1 MAGGLLREDAV
12 ALKQFR
18 RIPSSGQAQ
27 KENQQSGAKARKVAP
42 KAVKA
47 KAAAKGAKR
56 PPAVKAAKRP
66 APKKAAKP
74 IGRRVAEIVT
84 AATRASV
91 DLESAAGRIERA
103 AVRKV
108 GEVAARA
115 TRAVAAAVAP
125 SPKIPSYDEL
135 PVRAGAPA
143 GAAWGVFGDDDEVG
157 TINLLTPERVI
168 AAAASIRSG
177 KVFALN
183 LPINIPDPPLFTRGK
198 HTHTVKI
205 FPNAEFVLDDYLDN
219 FYPQASSQW
228 DALAHVKHPVHGAY
242 NGIPDNQITG
252 RGGMRLGI
260 DNLARRGIAGRGVLA
275 DVARY
280 YDRIG
285 KSINFTKAESIPLD
299 DVQATLEDEGVAL
312 RAGDILLIRIGWT
325 KFYLSASA
333 EIKAELAKET
343 VVPGI
348 EGSERTARW
357 LWDNHLAA
365 VASDSPALEALPKT
379 AGNEM
384 EFLHFHMLAFFG
396 MPIGEMWNLEGLAED
411 CAADGRYDF
420 FLTSA
425 PLNVPGG
432 VGSPPNA
439 LAIK

>member
-1 MAGGLLREDAV
+1 MAKSKKKIKKAV
-12 ALKQFR
+12 PK
-18 RIPSSGQAQ
+18 S
-27 KENQQSGAKARKVAP
+27 RKVAP
-42 KAVKA
+42 KSKA
-47 KAAAKGAKR
+47 SKPKKIKSAKR
-56 PPAVKAAKRP
+56 T
-66 APKKAAKP
+66 APKKGSIERKVA
-74 IGRRVAEIVT
+74 RVVT

-91 DLESAAGRIERA
+91 DLESSIGRMERA

-108 GEVAARA
+108 GEVAAMA
-115 TRAVAAAVAP
+115 TRAVRKAMTPEPAL
-125 SPKIPSYDEL
+125 PSYDEL

-143 GAAWGVFGDDDEVG
+143 GAAWGVFGDNDEVG
-157 TINLLTPERVI
+157 TINLLTPDRVL
-168 AAAASIRSG
+168 AATSSIRTG

-198 HTHTVKI
+198 HSHTVKI

-228 DALAHVKHPVHGAY
+228 DALAHVKHPMHGAY
-242 NGIPDNQITG
+242 NGIPDKEMTG

-280 YDRIG
+280 YDRVG
-285 KSINFTKAESIPLD
+285 KSINFTRAESIPLA
-299 DVQATLEDEGVAL
+299 DVQAALEDEGVEL
-312 RAGDILLIRIGWT
+312 QTGDILLIRIGWT
-325 KFYLSASA
+325 KFYMSASA
-333 EIKAELAKET
+333 AIKEELAKET

-357 LWDNHLAA
+357 LWNNHLAA
-365 VASDSPALEALPKT
+365 VASDSPALEALPKP
-379 AGNEM
+379 AGEEL

-396 MPIGEMWNLEGLAED
+396 MPIGEMWNLEGLADD
-411 CAADGRYDF
+411 CAADGEYDF

-425 PLNVPGG
+425 PLNIPGG

>member
-1 MAGGLLREDAV
+1 MAKPKKKMKKA
-12 ALKQFR
+12 A
-18 RIPSSGQAQ
+18 P
-27 KENQQSGAKARKVAP
+27 KARKVAP
-42 KAVKA
+42 KAVKRK
-47 KAAAKGAKR
+47 KAASKPIKR
-56 PPAVKAAKRP
+56 SVAVKASKRT
-66 APKKAAKP
+66 APRKISKQ
-74 IGRRVAEIVT
+74 VANVVT
-84 AATRASV
+84 SATRASI
-91 DLESAAGRIERA
+91 DFESAVGRMERA

-115 TRAVAAAVAP
+115 TRAIRNVVAP
-125 SPKIPSYDEL
+125 SPKIPSYDQL

-157 TINLLTPERVI
+157 TINLLTPDRVV
-168 AAAASIRSG
+168 AATSSIRTG

-205 FPNAEFVLDDYLDN
+205 FPGAEFVLDDYLDN

-242 NGIPDNQITG
+242 NGIPDIEMTG
-252 RGGMRLGI
+252 RGGTRLGI

-280 YDRIG
+280 YDRVG

-299 DVQATLEDEGVAL
+299 DVKAALEDESVELQAV
-312 RAGDILLIRIGWT
+312 DILLIRIGWT

-333 EIKAELAKET
+333 QIKEELSKET

-396 MPIGEMWNLEGLAED
+396 MPIGEMWNLEGLADE
-411 CAADGRYDF
+411 CAADGDYDF

-425 PLNVPGG
+425 PLNIPGG

>member
-1 MAGGLLREDAV
+1 MAKPKKKMKKA
-12 ALKQFR
+12 A
-18 RIPSSGQAQ
+18 P
-27 KENQQSGAKARKVAP
+27 KARKAAP
-42 KAVKA
+42 KAVKPKKPAA
-47 KAAAKGAKR
+47 KAVKR
-56 PPAVKAAKRP
+56 AVAVKAAKP
-66 APKKAAKP
+66 AKK
-74 IGRRVAEIVT
+74 ISGRKVADVVT
-84 AATRASV
+84 ATTRASV
-91 DLESAAGRIERA
+91 DLESSIGRMERA

-108 GEVAARA
+108 GEIAARA
-115 TRAVAAAVAP
+115 TRAVRDAI
-125 SPKIPSYDEL
+125 SPPIKLPSYDEL

-168 AAAASIRSG
+168 AATSSIRTG

-205 FPNAEFVLDDYLDN
+205 FPNAEFVLDDFLDN

-228 DALAHVKHPVHGAY
+228 DALAHVKHPIHGAY
-242 NGIPDNQITG
+242 NGIPDNQMTG

-280 YDRIG
+280 HERVG
-285 KSINFTKAESIPLD
+285 KSIDFTTAKSIPLE
-299 DVQATLEDEGVAL
+299 DVQAALEDEGVEL
-312 RAGDILLIRIGWT
+312 RAGDILLVRIGWT
-325 KFYLSASA
+325 KFYLSASD

-357 LWDNHLAA
+357 LWNNHLAA
-365 VASDSPALEALPKT
+365 VASDSPALEALPKP
-379 AGNEM
+379 AGEEA

-396 MPIGEMWNLEGLAED
+396 MPIGEMWNLEGLADD
-411 CAADGRYDF
+411 CAADGDYDF

-425 PLNVPGG
+425 PLNIPGG

>member
-1 MAGGLLREDAV
+1 MRG
-12 ALKQFR
+12 
-18 RIPSSGQAQ
+18 
-27 KENQQSGAKARKVAP
+27 
-42 KAVKA
+42 
-47 KAAAKGAKR
+47 
-56 PPAVKAAKRP
+56 
-66 APKKAAKP
+66 
-74 IGRRVAEIVT
+74 RVAEVVT
-84 AATRASV
+84 ASTRASV
-91 DLESAAGRIERA
+91 DFESAVGRMERA

-108 GEVAARA
+108 GEVAGRA
-115 TRAVAAAVAP
+115 TRALRSAMSHA
-125 SPKIPSYDEL
+125 PKIPSYDEL

-157 TINLLTPERVI
+157 TINLLTPDRVV
-168 AAAASIRSG
+168 AATSSIRTG

-205 FPNAEFVLDDYLDN
+205 FPGAEFVLDDFLDN

-242 NGIPDNQITG
+242 NGIPDIEITG

-280 YDRIG
+280 YDRVG

-299 DVQATLEDEGVAL
+299 DVKATLEDEGVEL
-312 RAGDILLIRIGWT
+312 QAGDILLIRIGWT

-333 EIKAELAKET
+333 HIKEELSKET

-396 MPIGEMWNLEGLAED
+396 MPIGEMWNLEGLADE
-411 CAADGRYDF
+411 CAADGDYDF

-425 PLNVPGG
+425 PLNIPGG

>member
-1 MAGGLLREDAV
+1 MAKSKKKVRKA
-12 ALKQFR
+12 A
-18 RIPSSGQAQ
+18 P
-27 KENQQSGAKARKVAP
+27 KARKVAP
-42 KAVKA
+42 KAVKGK
-47 KAAAKGAKR
+47 KAVSKGVKR
-56 PPAVKAAKRP
+56 AVAVKAAKP
-66 APKKAAKP
+66 APKKVSRK
-74 IGRRVAEIVT
+74 IERKVAEVVT
-84 AATRASV
+84 ASTRASV
-91 DLESAAGRIERA
+91 DLESSIGRMERA

-108 GEVAARA
+108 GEIAARA
-115 TRAVAAAVAP
+115 TRAVREAISPP
-125 SPKIPSYDEL
+125 SKLPSYDEL
-135 PVRAGAPA
+135 PVRKGAPA

-157 TINLLTPERVI
+157 TINLLTPERVV
-168 AAAASIRSG
+168 AATSSIRTG

-198 HTHTVKI
+198 HTHTIKI
-205 FPNAEFVLDDYLDN
+205 FPNAEFVLDDFLDN

-242 NGIPDNQITG
+242 NGIPDKEMTG

-280 YDRIG
+280 HERVG
-285 KSINFTKAESIPLD
+285 KSINFTTAESIPLE
-299 DVQATLEDEGVAL
+299 DVQAALEDEGVEL
-312 RAGDILLIRIGWT
+312 QAGDILLIRIGWT
-325 KFYLSASA
+325 KFYLSASH

-357 LWDNHLAA
+357 LWNNHLAA
-365 VASDSPALEALPKT
+365 VASDSPALEALPKP
-379 AGNEM
+379 AGEEA

-396 MPIGEMWNLEGLAED
+396 MPIGEMWNLEGLADD
-411 CAADGRYDF
+411 CAADGDYDF
-420 FLTSA
+420 FLTLA
-425 PLNVPGG
+425 PLNIPGG

>member
-1 MAGGLLREDAV
+1 MAKSKKKVRKA
-12 ALKQFR
+12 A
-18 RIPSSGQAQ
+18 P
-27 KENQQSGAKARKVAP
+27 KARKVAP
-42 KAVKA
+42 KAVKGK
-47 KAAAKGAKR
+47 KAVSKGVKR
-56 PPAVKAAKRP
+56 AVAVKAAKP
-66 APKKAAKP
+66 APKKVSRK
-74 IGRRVAEIVT
+74 IERKVAEVVT
-84 AATRASV
+84 ASTRASV
-91 DLESAAGRIERA
+91 DLESSIGRMERA

-108 GEVAARA
+108 GEIAARA
-115 TRAVAAAVAP
+115 TRAVREAISPP
-125 SPKIPSYDEL
+125 SKLPSYDEL
-135 PVRAGAPA
+135 PVRKGAPA

-157 TINLLTPERVI
+157 TINLLTPERVV
-168 AAAASIRSG
+168 AATSSIRTG

-198 HTHTVKI
+198 HTHTIKI
-205 FPNAEFVLDDYLDN
+205 FPNAEFVLDDFLDN

-242 NGIPDNQITG
+242 NGIPDKEMTG

-280 YDRIG
+280 HERVG
-285 KSINFTKAESIPLD
+285 KSINFTTAESIPLE
-299 DVQATLEDEGVAL
+299 DVQAALEDEGVEL
-312 RAGDILLIRIGWT
+312 QAGDILLIRIGWT
-325 KFYLSASA
+325 KFYLSASH

-357 LWDNHLAA
+357 LWNNHLAA
-365 VASDSPALEALPKT
+365 VASDSPALEALPKP
-379 AGNEM
+379 AGEEA

-396 MPIGEMWNLEGLAED
+396 MPIGEMWNLEGLADD
-411 CAADGRYDF
+411 CAADGDYDF

-425 PLNVPGG
+425 PLNIPGG

>member
-1 MAGGLLREDAV
+1 MAK
-12 ALKQFR
+12 LKKKTKKAA
-18 RIPSSGQAQ
+18 P
-27 KENQQSGAKARKVAP
+27 KARKVAP
-42 KAVKA
+42 KAVK
-47 KAAAKGAKR
+47 KKT
-56 PPAVKAAKRP
+56 VKAAKRP
-66 APKKAAKP
+66 APKKSGKP
-74 IGRRVAEIVT
+74 IGRRVADMVT

-91 DLESAAGRIERA
+91 DLESAAGRMERA

-115 TRAVAAAVAP
+115 TRAFRGAVAP

-143 GAAWGVFGDDDEVG
+143 GAAWGVFGDEDEVG

-168 AAAASIRSG
+168 AATSSIRTG

-205 FPNAEFVLDDYLDN
+205 FPGAEFVLDDFLDN

-228 DALAHVKHPVHGAY
+228 DALAHVKHPIHGAY
-242 NGIPDNQITG
+242 NGIPDTQMTG

-280 YDRIG
+280 YDRVG

-299 DVQATLEDEGVAL
+299 DVKAALEDEGVEL
-312 RAGDILLIRIGWT
+312 QAGDILLIRIGWT

-333 EIKAELAKET
+333 AIKEELSKET
-343 VVPGI
+343 VTPGI

-365 VASDSPALEALPKT
+365 VASDSPALEALPKP
-379 AGNEM
+379 AGEEM

-411 CAADGRYDF
+411 CAADGNYDF

-425 PLNVPGG
+425 PLNIPGG

>member
-1 MAGGLLREDAV
+1 MAGTAARPT
-12 ALKQFR
+12 FR
-18 RIPSSGQAQ
+18 R
-27 KENQQSGAKARKVAP
+27 NQPVAKPKKKIKKAAPKARKVAP
-42 KAVKA
+42 KTVKA
-47 KAAAKGAKR
+47 KKPAATVVKR
-56 PPAVKAAKRP
+56 AVSVKAAKPP
-66 APKKAAKP
+66 APKKSSRP
-74 IGRRVAEIVT
+74 ITGKVANIVT
-84 AATRASV
+84 AATRAAV
-91 DLESAAGRIERA
+91 DFESEVGRMELA

-108 GEVAARA
+108 GEVVAEA
-115 TRAVAAAVAP
+115 TRAVKKAVTP
-125 SPKIPSYDEL
+125 SPRIPSYDEL
-135 PVRAGAPA
+135 PVRKGAPA

-157 TINLLTPERVI
+157 TINLLTPERVV
-168 AAAASIRSG
+168 AATSSIRSG

-198 HTHTVKI
+198 HSHTVKI
-205 FPNAEFVLDDYLDN
+205 FPTADFVLDDYLDN

-242 NGIPDNQITG
+242 NGIPDKEITG

-280 YDRIG
+280 YDRVG
-285 KSINFTKAESIPLD
+285 KTIDFTTAKSIPLD
-299 DVQATLEDEGVAL
+299 DVKATLEDEGVAL
-312 RAGDILLIRIGWT
+312 QAGDILLIRIGWT
-325 KFYLSASA
+325 KFYLSASD
-333 EIKAELAKET
+333 EIKADLAKET

-348 EGSERTARW
+348 EGSDRTARW

-365 VASDSPALEALPKT
+365 VASDSPALEALPKP
-379 AGNEM
+379 AGEEA

-396 MPIGEMWNLEGLAED
+396 MPIGEMWNLEALADD
-411 CAADGRYDF
+411 CADDGNYDF

-425 PLNVPGG
+425 PLNIPGG

>member
-1 MAGGLLREDAV
+1 V
-12 ALKQFR
+12 AK
-18 RIPSSGQAQ
+18 S
-27 KENQQSGAKARKVAP
+27 KKKMKKAAPKTRKTAP
-42 KAVKA
+42 KAVKRK
-47 KAAAKGAKR
+47 KAAAKGVKR
-56 PPAVKAAKRP
+56 AVAVKAAKP
-66 APKKAAKP
+66 ATRKISRRKVADAVAA
-74 IGRRVAEIVT
+74 T
-84 AATRASV
+84 TRASV
-91 DLESAAGRIERA
+91 DFESSIGRMERA

-108 GEVAARA
+108 GEIAARA
-115 TRAVAAAVAP
+115 TRAMRSAM
-125 SPKIPSYDEL
+125 SPQLTLPSYDEL

-157 TINLLTPERVI
+157 TINLLTPERVL
-168 AAAASIRSG
+168 AATSSIRTG

-205 FPNAEFVLDDYLDN
+205 FPGAEFVLDDFLDN

-228 DALAHVKHPVHGAY
+228 DALAHVKHPIHGAY
-242 NGIPDNQITG
+242 NGIPDNQMTG

-280 YDRIG
+280 HQRVG
-285 KSINFTKAESIPLD
+285 KSIDFTTAKSIPLE
-299 DVQATLEDEGVAL
+299 DVQGALEDEGVEL
-312 RAGDILLIRIGWT
+312 RPGDILLIRIGWT
-325 KFYLSASA
+325 KFYLSASD
-333 EIKAELAKET
+333 EVKAELAKET
-343 VVPGI
+343 IVPGI

-357 LWDNHLAA
+357 LWNNHLAA
-365 VASDSPALEALPKT
+365 VASDSPALEALPKP
-379 AGNEM
+379 AGEEM

-396 MPIGEMWNLEGLAED
+396 MPIGEMWNLEGLADD
-411 CAADGRYDF
+411 CAADGDYDF

-425 PLNVPGG
+425 PLNIPGG

>member
-1 MAGGLLREDAV
+1 MAKPKKNIKKVAQKPRKV
-12 ALKQFR
+12 VSIALK
-18 RIPSSGQAQ
+18 G
-27 KENQQSGAKARKVAP
+27 K
-42 KAVKA
+42 
-47 KAAAKGAKR
+47 KAAAKAVKR
-56 PPAVKAAKRP
+56 VLSVKAAKRP
-66 APKKAAKP
+66 APKKPAQP
-74 IGRRVAEIVT
+74 IARKVAEIMT
-84 AATRASV
+84 AAARATV
-91 DLESAAGRIERA
+91 DLESAAGRMERA
-103 AVRKV
+103 AVLKV
-108 GEVAARA
+108 GEVAAEVAARA
-115 TRAVAAAVAP
+115 TRAMKGAVRH
-125 SPKIPSYDEL
+125 SPKIPSYDQL

-157 TINLLTPERVI
+157 TINLLTPERVL
-168 AAAASIRSG
+168 AAASSIRSG
-177 KVFALN
+177 KVFAMN

-198 HTHTVKI
+198 HTHTVKL
-205 FPNAEFVLDDYLDN
+205 FPGAEFVLDDYLDN

-228 DALAHVKHPVHGAY
+228 DALAHVKHPMHGAY

-280 YDRIG
+280 YDRVG

-325 KFYLSASA
+325 KFYLSAS
-333 EIKAELAKET
+333 EHVKAELSKET

-365 VASDSPALEALPKT
+365 VASDSPALEALPKP
-379 AGNEM
+379 AGEEM

-396 MPIGEMWNLEGLAED
+396 MPIGEMWNLEALAED
-411 CAADGRYDF
+411 CAADARYDF

>member
-1 MAGGLLREDAV
+1 MKKAA
-12 ALKQFR
+12 
-18 RIPSSGQAQ
+18 P
-27 KENQQSGAKARKVAP
+27 KARKVAP
-42 KAVKA
+42 KAVKRKKPA
-47 KAAAKGAKR
+47 SKGVKRAVAVKGARKT
-56 PPAVKAAKRP
+56 
-66 APKKAAKP
+66 APKKNYP
-74 IGRRVAEIVT
+74 PVERRVADAVT
-84 AATRASV
+84 SATRASV
-91 DLESAAGRIERA
+91 DLESSVGRMQRA

-108 GEVAARA
+108 GDVAARA
-115 TRAVAAAVAP
+115 MRAVRDAVSP

-157 TINLLTPERVI
+157 TINLLTPERVVD
-168 AAAASIRSG
+168 AASSIRTG

-183 LPINIPDPPLFTRGK
+183 LPINIPDPPIFTREK

-205 FPNAEFVLDDYLDN
+205 FPGADFVLDDYLDN

-280 YDRIG
+280 YDRVG
-285 KSINFTKAESIPLD
+285 KSINFTKAKSIPLD
-299 DVQATLEDEGVAL
+299 DVQATLEDEGVEL
-312 RAGDILLIRIGWT
+312 QAGDILLIRIGWT
-325 KFYLSASA
+325 KFYLSAS
-333 EIKAELAKET
+333 EQVKADLAKET

-348 EGSERTARW
+348 EGSEQTARW

-365 VASDSPALEALPKT
+365 VASDSPALEALPKP
-379 AGNEM
+379 AGEEM

-396 MPIGEMWNLEGLAED
+396 MPIGEMWNLEALAED
-411 CAADGRYDF
+411 CANDGRYDF

-425 PLNVPGG
+425 PLNIPGG
-432 VGSPPNA
+432 IGSPPNA
-439 LAIK
+439 LAKK